1 MIKDT
6 LAYLTR
12 FYLSLSSSYLLH
24 GCLHLQ
30 EFYFFPKINPTFK
43 DINLYLYTTPIFF
56 HVFVRTV
63 ILHNV
68 IDIIPKRW
76 FERRCSGE
84 IAQQQT
90 KSNKTQIIQ

>member
-12 FYLSLSSSYLLH
+12 FYLSLSSSYLSH

-30 EFYFFPKINPTFK
+30 EFFSPKINPTFK

-56 HVFVRTV
+56 HVFMTTV

-76 FERRCSGE
+76 LKEDALG
-84 IAQQQT
+84 
-90 KSNKTQIIQ
+90 KLLNNKQNQIRHR